1 MATGSNNQRGG
12 LRVGSVLVTLGS
24 CALFTAGGLAWVHQG
39 KVHQVLGERISNA
52 ERQIRN
58 LEVQLVDDRR
68 EYTQLTSWASLRARA
83 STMGLAEVPVSHRIF
98 IIGHPAGPGPV
109 EPAPAVPKTSTGRA
123 VGATIAS
130 LPH

>member
-1 MATGSNNQRGG
+1 MGTGSNNRRGG
-12 LRVGSVLVTLGS
+12 LKVGSVLVTMGS

-39 KVHQVLGERISNA
+39 KVHQVLGDRIAVA

-58 LEVQLVDDRR
+58 LEVQIVDDRR

-83 STMGLAEVPVSHRIF
+83 STMGLAEVPVSHRLF
-98 IIGHPAGPGPV
+98 ITGHPAGLTPT
-109 EPAPAVPKTSTGRA
+109 ESAPAIPKPTAGRV